1 MKKTLVTVLSCTLV
15 VAGCATSSAN
25 ISSSYVSPI
34 QYQPYDCAQL
44 TSEGQ
49 RLQVRLDQLKSRLD
63 QAAANDKAIAGV
75 GLILFWP
82 ALFALGGTKDQ
93 EAEYA
98 RLKGEYAAV
107 EQAAIARK
115 CTGTVAAKE

>member
-1 MKKTLVTVLSCTLV
+1 MKKTLVAVLSCSLI
-15 VAGCATSSAN
+15 VAGCATSAAN
-25 ISSSYVSPI
+25 ISSSYVSPV
-34 QYQPYDCAQL
+34 QYQSYDCGQL
-44 TSEGQ
+44 ASEGQ
-49 RLQVRLDQLKSRLD
+49 RLQVRLDQLKTRLD

-82 ALFALGGTKDQ
+82 ALFALGGTKDL

-98 RLKGEYAAV
+98 RLKGEYSAV
-107 EQAAIARK
+107 EQATIARK

>member
-1 MKKTLVTVLSCTLV
+1 MKKKLVMVISSALV

-25 ISSSYVSPI
+25 ISSSYVSPV
-34 QYQPYDCAQL
+34 QYQSYDCAQL
-44 TSEGQ
+44 ASEGQ
-49 RLQVRLDQLKSRLD
+49 RLQVRIDQLKNRLD

-115 CTGTVAAKE
+115 CPGAVEAKS